1 MMSEFDTA
9 HREVMKALEGFNTG
23 LASEAMKPL
32 AGLDAHHEAMKALEG
47 FNTGLASEAMKPL
60 AGLDTAHEVM
70 KALEGFNTGLA
81 SEAMKPL
88 AGLDTAHREVM
99 KALEGFNTGLASEA
113 TKPLAGLD
121 TARREAM
128 KALEGFNTGLAS
140 EAMKALP
147 RLDTAHHEV
156 MKALEGFNPGLASEA
171 MKSLAGLDTHREVMK
186 ALAGLDTHHEVMK
199 ALEGFNTGLAREAT
213 KPLEGFNTGLVSD
226 ALKALPRFDTGLVS
240 EALKAL
246 PRLDA
251 ALFGEAWDERL
262 AAAVGRLDRAEDIIT
277 AASEPERA
285 VEALATDMDTVREA
299 APPEAREGVNKW
311 VQWFWIY
318 LAQKLVL
325 DPALDPALEQAME
338 AAREMALRLV
348 VVLMVITTE
357 PTLPTPPPSPTLQ
370 QPAALAPVSAPPEAL
385 ILPGG
390 WSVEGLPAMVLRA
403 GPQAAERT
411 VEFFTAQIRN
421 PHTRAAYGTAV
432 TRFFTWCDARG
443 LELAQLSP
451 VAVATYIEEMQSVY
465 RAPTIKQHL
474 AAIRRLFDFLVIGQ
488 VVPANP
494 AASVRGPTH
503 VVKTGKTP
511 VLQPAEARLLL
522 DSIDTSTLIGLRDR
536 ALLGVMVYS
545 FARVSAVVN
554 MRVEDYYQQGRRWWL
569 RLQEKGG
576 KHHAVPVHHKAEA
589 YLDAYLAAAGI
600 AAEKDSRLWR
610 SMPLAGGLGARRLS
624 RVDVFRMIKRRVK
637 AVGLGEANCHT
648 FRATGITAYL
658 LNGGTLER
666 AQAIAAHESPR
677 TTKLY
682 DRTADEVTVE
692 DIEKIWI

>member
-1 MMSEFDTA
+1 MKYSMGMMLGID
-9 HREVMKALEGFNTG
+9 MQ
-23 LASEAMKPL
+23 
-32 AGLDAHHEAMKALEG
+32 
-47 FNTGLASEAMKPL
+47 
-60 AGLDTAHEVM
+60 
-70 KALEGFNTGLA
+70 
-81 SEAMKPL
+81 
-88 AGLDTAHREVM
+88 
-99 KALEGFNTGLASEA
+99 A
-113 TKPLAGLD
+113 T
-121 TARREAM
+121 REAM
-128 KALEGFNTGLAS
+128 KAVSGIDTLPIR
-140 EAMKALP
+140 EAMKAVAGIDTQAIREAMKAVAGIDTLPIREAMKAVSGIDTLPIREAMKAVAGIDTLPIREAMKAVAGIDTLATREAMKGLP
-147 RLDTAHHEV
+147 RLDQ
-156 MKALEGFNPGLASEA
+156 G
-171 MKSLAGLDTHREVMK
+171 
-186 ALAGLDTHHEVMK
+186 
-199 ALEGFNTGLAREAT
+199 
-213 KPLEGFNTGLVSD
+213 
-226 ALKALPRFDTGLVS
+226 
-240 EALKAL
+240 
-246 PRLDA
+246 
-251 ALFGEAWDERL
+251 LFGEAWDARL
-262 AAAVGRLDRAEDIIT
+262 AAAVGRLDRAEDIII

-285 VEALATDMDTVREA
+285 VEALATDTDTVREA
-299 APPEAREGVNKW
+299 APPEAREGINQW

-338 AAREMALRLV
+338 AAREMVLRLV

-357 PTLPTPPPSPTLQ
+357 PTRPTPPPAPALR
-370 QPAALAPVSAPPEAL
+370 QPEALAPMPAPTEAL

-390 WSVEGLPAMVLRA
+390 WQIEGLPDIVLRA

-432 TRFFTWCDARG
+432 TRFFAWCDARW
-443 LELAQLSP
+443 LELAQISP
-451 VAVATYIEEMQSVY
+451 VAVAAYIDDMHDRY

-474 AAIRRLFDFLVIGQ
+474 AAIRRLFDWLVIGQ

-503 VVKTGKTP
+503 VVRTGKTP
-511 VLQPAEARLLL
+511 VLQPAEARQLL
-522 DSIDTSTLIGLRDR
+522 DSIDTSTLPGLRDR
-536 ALLGVMVYS
+536 ALLAVMVYS
-545 FARVSAVVN
+545 FARVSAVVG
-554 MRVEDYYQQGRRWWL
+554 MRVEDYYQQGKRWWL

-600 AAEKDSRLWR
+600 AGEKGTPLWR
-610 SMPLAGGLGARRLS
+610 SMPRAGGLGPRRLS
-624 RVDVFRMIKRRVK
+624 RVDVFRMIKRRVT

-682 DRTADEVTVE
+682 DRTADEVTIE
-692 DIEKIWI
+692 DIEKIGI